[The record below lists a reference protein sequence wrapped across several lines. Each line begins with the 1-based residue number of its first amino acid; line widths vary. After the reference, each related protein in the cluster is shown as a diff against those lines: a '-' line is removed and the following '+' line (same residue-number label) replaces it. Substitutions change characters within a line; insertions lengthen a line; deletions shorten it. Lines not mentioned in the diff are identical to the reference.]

1 MRKVLFI
8 MLCVFFAIATVASS
22 AEFYNCVNK
31 DGNSFITDNPPQ
43 DAKCKSEG
51 GDDESASQQQQS
63 DIEAQKTKQDDKTA
77 SQKGEV
83 KRLLKIPRVGY

>member
-8 MLCVFFAIATVASS
+8 MLCVFFALTTIASS
-22 AEFYNCVNK
+22 AEFYNCVDK

-63 DIEAQKTKQDDKTA
+63 DVEAQKTKQDDKTT

-83 KRLLKIPRVGY
+83 KRLLKIPRLGY